1 MSFCPLSCSP
11 LFPLFTEAVSL
22 NPFFL
27 QGCSGNRLL
36 IARTKRYGVPSISI
50 YSQWAKTNVL
60 ENRREIVS
68 KASCQRSGPPGIVD
82 PGKCI
87 AKSHRIGSQ
96 KQRELDPNV
105 IQNWIAEL
113 CESVA
118 KWQCCSLR
126 EATSAA
132 LPCTRRTGF
141 WVAHESIRPVQP
153 RSTQPQPPSPQPQPK
168 RNPPTPPRRGG
179 RRREALS
186 RRR

>member
-1 MSFCPLSCSP
+1 M
-11 LFPLFTEAVSL
+11 
-22 NPFFL
+22 
-27 QGCSGNRLL
+27 
-36 IARTKRYGVPSISI
+36 PSISI

-60 ENRREIVS
+60 ENKREIVS
-68 KASCQRSGPPGIVD
+68 KASCQRSGPPDIVD

-113 CESVA
+113 FESVA

-132 LPCTRRTGF
+132 LPYTRRAGF
-141 WVAHESIRPVQP
+141 WEVHESTRPVQP
-153 RSTQPQPPSPQPQPK
+153 RSTQPQPPSPPAPQPK
-168 RNPPTPPRRGG
+168 RNSADPGLGVAVDVGKP
-179 RRREALS
+179 
-186 RRR
+186 